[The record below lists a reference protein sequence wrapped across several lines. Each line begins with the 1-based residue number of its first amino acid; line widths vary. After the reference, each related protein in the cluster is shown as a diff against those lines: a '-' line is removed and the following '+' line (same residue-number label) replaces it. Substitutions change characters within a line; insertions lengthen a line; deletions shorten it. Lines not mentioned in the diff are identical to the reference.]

1 MKVYR
6 IAKNE
11 YIEDLSGYGA
21 YLYGGRWSTKGTYA
35 LYTACTKSL
44 AYLEFI
50 VHQFDQQTWPAN
62 ISIATI
68 ETDPKSSIMVLKDL
82 PPNWNS
88 LNYHIACQQICQ
100 KYFNQGI
107 LGIQVPS
114 VIVPGESNIIFNP
127 QHPDFNQLVALANTE
142 PLQIDARF
150 SAGRLHS

>member
-6 IAKNE
+6 IAKNK

-35 LYTACTKSL
+35 LYTAVTKSL

-50 VHQFDQQTWPAN
+50 VHQFDQQTWPSN

-68 ETDPKSSIMVLKDL
+68 EVGQKSPIAPLSDL
-82 PPNWNS
+82 PHGWNS
-88 LNYHIACQQICQ
+88 LNYHISCQQIS
-100 KYFNQGI
+100 KEYFDQDI

-114 VIVPGESNIIFNP
+114 VIVPGEFNIIFNP
-127 QHPDFNQLVALANTE
+127 QHPDFAHLITIKEIE
-142 PLQIDARF
+142 PLHIDDRF
-150 SAGRLHS
+150 SNGRNHR